1 MLMRDI
7 SGKTKIII
15 LLVAVFQLFYSSCSK
30 TLYKEE
36 SASRKSN
43 TREDIKVSGTKKLTV
58 PTDNQIEKNK
68 LKKFLDSG
76 TGKPIDIKNATPEE
90 IIKTARLYIGTPHCM
105 GGTSKKCIDC
115 SGLLLVVFA
124 KYGVHLPHNS
134 QEQARYGKKISRM
147 EDLQKGD
154 LVFFKQSYKTT
165 NYITH
170 SAIYVGDNKMIHAS
184 ANDGVTI
191 TSLAD
196 RYWYP
201 KFVFGTRIFH

>member
-1 MLMRDI
+1 MKDI
-7 SGKTKIII
+7 FGKVKIII
-15 LLVAVFQLFYSSCSK
+15 LLVAVIQLFNTSCSK
-30 TLYKEE
+30 NLYKEQPQQNKV
-36 SASRKSN
+36 S
-43 TREDIKVSGTKKLTV
+43 REDIKVSGTKKIPV
-58 PTDNQIEKNK
+58 PTDNQIESTK

-76 TGKPIDIKNATPEE
+76 TGKTIDIKNATPDD

-124 KYGVHLPHNS
+124 KYGIHLPHNS

-147 EDLQKGD
+147 DDLRKGD
-154 LVFFKQSYKTT
+154 LVFFKQSYKTS

-170 SAIYVGDNKMIHAS
+170 SAIYIGDNKMIHAS

-191 TSLAD
+191 TSLD
-196 RYWYP
+196 DKYWHP
-201 KFVFGTRIFH
+201 KFVFGTRIF